1 MQNVLIDTSPITQDA
16 LSYLRD
22 KNTDIVKFRHFA
34 DKISQQL
41 LVKALKESDYVATQ
55 IETPIG
61 PTTTNF
67 LHGNFIFVTIL
78 RAGLS
83 MMPAALQL
91 IPTMPVGFLGL
102 KRDEQTA
109 IAYEYYN
116 NLPKITQ
123 DSIVIVADPMLAT
136 GGSMIK
142 TLEKIS
148 SFSPKEM
155 RIVTVICAP
164 EGIEKV
170 HAQFSNIQIIT
181 AAVDETLNDKKYIIP
196 GLGDFGDR
204 YFGTEG

>member
-1 MQNVLIDTSPITQDA
+1 MENVLIDNSPITQDA

-22 KNTDIVKFRHFA
+22 KNTDIVKFRRFA

-41 LVKALKESDYVATQ
+41 LVKALKETDYVSSS

-61 PTTTNF
+61 PITTNF
-67 LHGNFIFVTIL
+67 LHGNFVFVTIL

-83 MMPAALQL
+83 MMPAALQV

-102 KRDEQTA
+102 KRNEQTA

-123 DSIVIVADPMLAT
+123 DTIVIVADPMLAT

-142 TLEKIS
+142 TLDKIS
-148 SFSPKEM
+148 SFSPKEI

-164 EGIEKV
+164 EGIAKV
-170 HAQFSNIQIIT
+170 HIQFPNIQIIT
-181 AAVDETLNDKKYIIP
+181 AAVDTSLNNKKYIIP

-204 YFGTEG
+204 YFGTEA

>member
-1 MQNVLIDTSPITQDA
+1 MENVLVDSSPITQDA

-41 LVKALKESDYVATQ
+41 LVKALKETDYVATP
-55 IETPIG
+55 IETPIS

-67 LHGNFIFVTIL
+67 LHGNFVFVTIL
-78 RAGLS
+78 RAGLA

-109 IAYEYYN
+109 IAYEYYT
-116 NLPKITQ
+116 NLPKITS
-123 DSIVIVADPMLAT
+123 DSIVIIADPMLAT

-148 SFSPKEM
+148 SFNPKEI

-170 HAQFSNIQIIT
+170 HAQFPNIQIIT
-181 AAVDETLNDKKYIIP
+181 AAIDKMLNDKKYIIP